1 MFENLI
7 NRNLS
12 PQSKVWFYFI
22 TRPLT
27 LEEIDDFNQQK
38 GDFLSQWN
46 THGKPNQ
53 ADIQILDGK
62 ILMIVAD
69 NDGGVSG
76 CSIDK
81 SVAWVKELSSKW
93 QMDLLDRNWV
103 VYQEGVDRNVLC
115 PLNLFWAKRKA
126 NEIKDDTLIW
136 DTTVLTLSTFNTS
149 FIIPFH
155 QSWHARMW

>member
-1 MFENLI
+1 MFENVL
-7 NRNLS
+7 NSNLS
-12 PQSKVWFYFI
+12 ASSKVWFYFI

-27 LEEIDDFNQQK
+27 TDEIGIFNHEK
-38 GDFLSQWN
+38 IEFLSQWN
-46 THGKPNQ
+46 THGKANQ

-81 SVAWVKELSSKW
+81 SVAWVKGLSAAW
-93 QMDLLDRNWV
+93 QIDLLDRNWV
-103 VYQEGVDRNVLC
+103 VYQADKDHTILC

-136 DTTVLTLSTFNTS
+136 DTTVLTLEAFRTS
-149 FIIPFH
+149 FVIPFH
-155 QSWHARMW
+155 QSWHSRMW